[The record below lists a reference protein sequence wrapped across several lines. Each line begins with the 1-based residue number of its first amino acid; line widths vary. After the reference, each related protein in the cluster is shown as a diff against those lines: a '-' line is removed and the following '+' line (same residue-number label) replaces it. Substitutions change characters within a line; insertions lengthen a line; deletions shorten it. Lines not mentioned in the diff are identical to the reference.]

1 MLRPWKPLVL
11 TSFSLA
17 SNLTLLALEPV
28 CQKLSSAETAS
39 AFRYED
45 DVPVLVPGVNDDH
58 ARLIEQQRQQRGW
71 KGFISPNPNCTTVG
85 LAISLAPLVRAFGV
99 DTVVMTSLQAV
110 SGAGRNGGVLS
121 LDIIDNVIP
130 YIPKEEDKVRRE
142 VSKILGQV
150 TAAGLEPLPMRISA
164 TCTRVPVMDGHTAS
178 VLAVTSR
185 QASVSAAREAMESF
199 GREFVELGLP
209 SSPRQFI
216 VVHDDPYRP
225 QPRLDRDT
233 DDGMA
238 TVVGRLRADTAFDN
252 GLQYVVLSHNTK
264 MGAAKARCW
273 RLRCWCTRVIL
284 AERRGARA
292 ALAPRLQPALGVDGR
307 HTATAG
313 SGDGLAIHVVSDVA
327 SGKHTRNTRLGRTGC
342 GDDIAL
348 GVQGELSTEER
359 RVGNMTDSHEQAIGL
374 DLTDLISFDVTYLD
388 SLARHHLGQAPQA
401 RLRSP
406 CPT

>member
-1 MLRPWKPLVL
+1 
-11 TSFSLA
+11 
-17 SNLTLLALEPV
+17 
-28 CQKLSSAETAS
+28 
-39 AFRYED
+39 
-45 DVPVLVPGVNDDH
+45 VPVLIPGVNDDH
-58 ARLIEQQRQQRGW
+58 ARLVEQQRRQRGW

-85 LAISLAPLVRAFGV
+85 LAISLAPLVRTFGV

-142 VSKILGQV
+142 VCKILGQV
-150 TAAGLEPLPMRISA
+150 TTAGLEPLPMRISA

-185 QASVSAAREAMESF
+185 QASVSEAQEAMESF

-216 VVHDDPYRP
+216 VMHDDPYRP

-238 TVVGRLRADTAFDN
+238 TVVGRLRADTAFDH

-264 MGAAKARCW
+264 MGAAKG
-273 RLRCWCTRVIL
+273 TVL
-284 AERRGARA
+284 AAEMLVHKGY
-292 ALAPRLQPALGVDGR
+292 
-307 HTATAG
+307 
-313 SGDGLAIHVVSDVA
+313 
-327 SGKHTRNTRLGRTGC
+327 
-342 GDDIAL
+342 
-348 GVQGELSTEER
+348 
-359 RVGNMTDSHEQAIGL
+359 IG
-374 DLTDLISFDVTYLD
+374 
-388 SLARHHLGQAPQA
+388 
-401 RLRSP
+401 
-406 CPT
+406 

>member
-1 MLRPWKPLVL
+1 MLKAAIVGA
-11 TSFSLA
+11 TGIVGQQFV
-17 SNLTLLALEPV
+17 LALQQHPWFRIEALAASRRSAGRTYGEALRDAATGALRWYAGLLPDQTIFDLPVEDAETLEASRFDVIFTGVESDAAKTLEPQYAKSCPV
-28 CQKLSSAETAS
+28 LSTAS

-45 DVPVLVPGVNDDH
+45 DVPVLIPGVNDDH
-58 ARLIEQQRQQRGW
+58 ARLVEQQRRQRGW

-85 LAISLAPLVRAFGV
+85 LAISLAPLVRTFGI

-142 VSKILGQV
+142 VSKILGQI

-178 VLAVTSR
+178 VLAVTAR
-185 QASVSAAREAMESF
+185 QASVSEAREAMASF

-216 VVHDDPYRP
+216 VMHDDPYRP

-264 MGAAKARCW
+264 MGAAKG
-273 RLRCWCTRVIL
+273 TVL
-284 AERRGARA
+284 AAEMLVHKGY
-292 ALAPRLQPALGVDGR
+292 
-307 HTATAG
+307 
-313 SGDGLAIHVVSDVA
+313 
-327 SGKHTRNTRLGRTGC
+327 
-342 GDDIAL
+342 
-348 GVQGELSTEER
+348 
-359 RVGNMTDSHEQAIGL
+359 IG
-374 DLTDLISFDVTYLD
+374 
-388 SLARHHLGQAPQA
+388 
-401 RLRSP
+401 
-406 CPT
+406 

>member
-1 MLRPWKPLVL
+1 MLKAAIVGATGIVGQQFVLALQQHPWFRIEALAASRRSAGRTYGEALRDAATGSLRWYAGPLPDKTIFDLSVEDAETL
-11 TSFSLA
+11 EA
-17 SNLTLLALEPV
+17 SRFDVIFTGVESDAAKALEPQYAKNCPV
-28 CQKLSSAETAS
+28 LSTAS

-45 DVPVLVPGVNDDH
+45 DVPVLIPGVNDDH

-85 LAISLAPLVRAFGV
+85 LAISLAPLVRTFGL

-130 YIPKEEDKVRRE
+130 YIPKEEEKVRRE
-142 VSKILGQV
+142 VCKILGQV
-150 TAAGLEPLPMRISA
+150 TTAGLEPLPIRISA

-185 QASVSAAREAMESF
+185 QASASEARAAMESF

-216 VVHDDPYRP
+216 VMHDDPYRP

-264 MGAAKARCW
+264 MGAAKG
-273 RLRCWCTRVIL
+273 TVL
-284 AERRGARA
+284 AAEMLVHKGY
-292 ALAPRLQPALGVDGR
+292 
-307 HTATAG
+307 
-313 SGDGLAIHVVSDVA
+313 
-327 SGKHTRNTRLGRTGC
+327 
-342 GDDIAL
+342 
-348 GVQGELSTEER
+348 
-359 RVGNMTDSHEQAIGL
+359 IG
-374 DLTDLISFDVTYLD
+374 
-388 SLARHHLGQAPQA
+388 
-401 RLRSP
+401 
-406 CPT
+406 

>member
-1 MLRPWKPLVL
+1 MLKAAIVGA
-11 TSFSLA
+11 TGIVGQQFI
-17 SNLTLLALEPV
+17 LALQQHPWFSIEALAASRRSAGQKYGEALRDPATGALRWYAGALVDKAIFDLPVEDAETLEASRFDVIFTGIESDAAKVLEPQYAKSCPV
-28 CQKLSSAETAS
+28 LSTAS

-71 KGFISPNPNCTTVG
+71 KGFVAPNPNCTTVG
-85 LAISLAPLVRAFGV
+85 LVISLAPLVKTFGV

-142 VSKILGQV
+142 VCKILGQV
-150 TAAGLEPLPMRISA
+150 TTAGLEPLPVRISA
-164 TCTRVPVMDGHTAS
+164 TCTRVPVMDGHTQS
-178 VLAVTSR
+178 VLALTSR
-185 QASVSAAREAMESF
+185 PAKISEAWEAMESF
-199 GREFVELGLP
+199 GQEFVDLGLP

-264 MGAAKARCW
+264 MGAAKG
-273 RLRCWCTRVIL
+273 TVL
-284 AERRGARA
+284 AA
-292 ALAPRLQPALGVDGR
+292 
-307 HTATAG
+307 
-313 SGDGLAIHVVSDVA
+313 
-327 SGKHTRNTRLGRTGC
+327 
-342 GDDIAL
+342 
-348 GVQGELSTEER
+348 ELL
-359 RVGNMTDSHEQAIGL
+359 VHKGYIG
-374 DLTDLISFDVTYLD
+374 
-388 SLARHHLGQAPQA
+388 
-401 RLRSP
+401 
-406 CPT
+406 

>member
-1 MLRPWKPLVL
+1 MLKAAIVGATGIVGQQFVLALQQHPWFRIEALAASRRSAGRTYGEALRDPA
-11 TSFSLA
+11 TGSLRWYAGSVPDKAIFDLPVEDAETLEA
-17 SNLTLLALEPV
+17 SRFDVIFTGVESDAAKALEPQYAKSCPV
-28 CQKLSSAETAS
+28 LSTAS

-45 DVPVLVPGVNDDH
+45 DVPVLIPGVNDDH
-58 ARLIEQQRQQRGW
+58 ARLVEQQRQQRGW

-85 LAISLAPLVRAFGV
+85 LAISLAPLVRAFGI
-99 DTVVMTSLQAV
+99 DTMVMTSLQAV

-130 YIPKEEDKVRRE
+130 YIPKEEEKVRRE
-142 VSKILGQV
+142 ICKILGQV
-150 TAAGLEPLPMRISA
+150 TTTGLEPLPVRISA

-185 QASVSAAREAMESF
+185 QASVSEAREAMESF

-216 VVHDDPYRP
+216 VMHDDPYRP

-264 MGAAKARCW
+264 MGAAKG
-273 RLRCWCTRVIL
+273 TVL
-284 AERRGARA
+284 AAEMLVHKGY
-292 ALAPRLQPALGVDGR
+292 
-307 HTATAG
+307 
-313 SGDGLAIHVVSDVA
+313 
-327 SGKHTRNTRLGRTGC
+327 
-342 GDDIAL
+342 
-348 GVQGELSTEER
+348 
-359 RVGNMTDSHEQAIGL
+359 IG
-374 DLTDLISFDVTYLD
+374 
-388 SLARHHLGQAPQA
+388 
-401 RLRSP
+401 
-406 CPT
+406 

>member
-1 MLRPWKPLVL
+1 MLKAAIVGATGIVGQQFVLALQQHPWFRIEALAASRRSAGRTYGEALRDAATGSLRWYAGPLPDKTIFDLSVEDAETL
-11 TSFSLA
+11 EA
-17 SNLTLLALEPV
+17 SRFDVIFTGVESDAAKALEPQYAKSCPV
-28 CQKLSSAETAS
+28 LSTAS

-45 DVPVLVPGVNDDH
+45 DVPVLIPGVNDDH
-58 ARLIEQQRQQRGW
+58 ARLVEQQRQQRGW

-85 LAISLAPLVRAFGV
+85 LAISLAPLVRTFGL

-130 YIPKEEDKVRRE
+130 YIPKEEEKVRRE
-142 VSKILGQV
+142 VCKILGQV
-150 TAAGLEPLPMRISA
+150 TTTGLEPLPVRISA

-185 QASVSAAREAMESF
+185 QASASEARAAMESF

-216 VVHDDPYRP
+216 VMHDDPYRP

-264 MGAAKARCW
+264 MGAAKG
-273 RLRCWCTRVIL
+273 TVL
-284 AERRGARA
+284 AAEMLVHKGY
-292 ALAPRLQPALGVDGR
+292 
-307 HTATAG
+307 
-313 SGDGLAIHVVSDVA
+313 
-327 SGKHTRNTRLGRTGC
+327 
-342 GDDIAL
+342 
-348 GVQGELSTEER
+348 
-359 RVGNMTDSHEQAIGL
+359 IG
-374 DLTDLISFDVTYLD
+374 
-388 SLARHHLGQAPQA
+388 
-401 RLRSP
+401 
-406 CPT
+406 

>member
-1 MLRPWKPLVL
+1 VLWHNNGALLIRTSGEETLFMLKAAIVGATGIVGQQFVLALQQHPWFRIEALAASRRSAGHTYGEALRDPATGALRWYAGPLPDKTIFDLPVEDAETL
-11 TSFSLA
+11 EA
-17 SNLTLLALEPV
+17 SRFDVIFTGVESDAAKALEPQYAKSCPV
-28 CQKLSSAETAS
+28 LSTAS

-45 DVPVLVPGVNDDH
+45 DVPVLIPGVNDDH
-58 ARLIEQQRQQRGW
+58 ARLVEQQRQQRGW

-85 LAISLAPLVRAFGV
+85 LAISLAPLVRTFGL

-150 TAAGLEPLPMRISA
+150 TTAGLEPLPIRISA

-185 QASVSAAREAMESF
+185 QASVSEARQAMESF

-216 VVHDDPYRP
+216 VMHDDPYRP

-264 MGAAKARCW
+264 MGAAKG
-273 RLRCWCTRVIL
+273 TVL
-284 AERRGARA
+284 AAEMLVHKGY
-292 ALAPRLQPALGVDGR
+292 
-307 HTATAG
+307 
-313 SGDGLAIHVVSDVA
+313 
-327 SGKHTRNTRLGRTGC
+327 
-342 GDDIAL
+342 
-348 GVQGELSTEER
+348 
-359 RVGNMTDSHEQAIGL
+359 IG
-374 DLTDLISFDVTYLD
+374 
-388 SLARHHLGQAPQA
+388 
-401 RLRSP
+401 
-406 CPT
+406 

>member
-1 MLRPWKPLVL
+1 MLKAAIVGATGIVGQQFVLALQQHPWFRIEALAASRRSAGHTYGEALRDPATGALRWYAGPLPDKTIFDLPVEDAETL
-11 TSFSLA
+11 EA
-17 SNLTLLALEPV
+17 SRFDVIFTGIESDAAKALEPQYAKSCPV
-28 CQKLSSAETAS
+28 LSTAS

-45 DVPVLVPGVNDDH
+45 DVPVLIPGVNDDH
-58 ARLIEQQRQQRGW
+58 AKLVEHQRQQRGW

-85 LAISLAPLVRAFGV
+85 LAISLAPLVRTFGL

-130 YIPKEEDKVRRE
+130 YIPKEEEKVRRE
-142 VSKILGQV
+142 VCKILGQV
-150 TAAGLEPLPMRISA
+150 TTTGLEPLPVRISA

-178 VLAVTSR
+178 VLAVTAR
-185 QASVSAAREAMESF
+185 QASASEAREAMESF

-238 TVVGRLRADTAFDN
+238 TGVGRLRADTAFDN

-264 MGAAKARCW
+264 MGAAKG
-273 RLRCWCTRVIL
+273 TVL
-284 AERRGARA
+284 AAEMLVHKGY
-292 ALAPRLQPALGVDGR
+292 
-307 HTATAG
+307 
-313 SGDGLAIHVVSDVA
+313 
-327 SGKHTRNTRLGRTGC
+327 
-342 GDDIAL
+342 
-348 GVQGELSTEER
+348 
-359 RVGNMTDSHEQAIGL
+359 IG
-374 DLTDLISFDVTYLD
+374 
-388 SLARHHLGQAPQA
+388 
-401 RLRSP
+401 
-406 CPT
+406 

>member
-1 MLRPWKPLVL
+1 MLKAAIVGA
-11 TSFSLA
+11 TGIVGQQFV
-17 SNLTLLALEPV
+17 LALQQHPWFSITALAASRRSAGQKYGEALRDPATGALRWYAGALADKAIFDLPVEDAETLEASRFDVIFTGIESDVAKILEPQYAKSCPV
-28 CQKLSSAETAS
+28 LSTAS

-58 ARLIEQQRQQRGW
+58 ARLIEHQRQQRGW

-85 LAISLAPLVRAFGV
+85 LVISLAPLVRTFGV

-142 VSKILGQV
+142 VCKILGQV
-150 TAAGLEPLPMRISA
+150 TTAGLETLPVRISA

-178 VLAVTSR
+178 VLAMTSR
-185 QASVSAAREAMESF
+185 PAKISEARQAMESF
-199 GREFVELGLP
+199 GQEFVDLGLP

-264 MGAAKARCW
+264 MGAAKG
-273 RLRCWCTRVIL
+273 TVL
-284 AERRGARA
+284 AA
-292 ALAPRLQPALGVDGR
+292 
-307 HTATAG
+307 
-313 SGDGLAIHVVSDVA
+313 
-327 SGKHTRNTRLGRTGC
+327 
-342 GDDIAL
+342 
-348 GVQGELSTEER
+348 ELL
-359 RVGNMTDSHEQAIGL
+359 VHKGYIG
-374 DLTDLISFDVTYLD
+374 
-388 SLARHHLGQAPQA
+388 
-401 RLRSP
+401 
-406 CPT
+406 